1 MQSRHDLRLV
11 CGALA
16 VELFHCGDRYA
27 HRVLA
32 AWGGA
37 WHAVAESIEGSADD
51 LWPPSPVLQ
60 QVHLEQHG
68 AGSVALLVGMS
79 GSSHWSAA
87 VAHRGDGSL
96 DFDLACRVVAIPG
109 FLGSTYRLAPDVC
122 TQSPHDA
129 GARHL
134 TLALST
140 HQRPLVRMTAAD
152 GSALVQRDDGTLR
165 IAPVGPSPAAAPAT
179 IRWRYAIQSC
189 LPASPRRRS

>member
-32 AWGGA
+32 AWDGA
-37 WHAVAESIEGSADD
+37 WHAVAESMEGSADEP
-51 LWPPSPVLQ
+51 WPPSAVLQ
-60 QVHLEQHG
+60 HAHIEQRD
-68 AGSVALLVGMS
+68 AGPVALLVGMS

-87 VAHRGDGSL
+87 VAHRGDGGL

-109 FLGSTYRLAPDVC
+109 FLGSTYRLAPHVC
-122 TQSPHDA
+122 RQSPRDE
-129 GARHL
+129 GTRPRTL
-134 TLALST
+134 TLAM

-152 GSALVQRDDGTLR
+152 GSTLVQLDDGTLR

-189 LPASPRRRS
+189 LPASP